1 MIGDRSSRL
10 APVIGTTVK
19 TLALLSPFGV
29 VVVTLVNGL
38 QASRTMIGVLV
49 FSLAVAAVAL
59 GTIFGADS
67 AQQRD

>member
-1 MIGDRSSRL
+1 M
-10 APVIGTTVK
+10 K

-49 FSLAVAAVAL
+49 FSLAVSAVAL
-59 GTIFGADS
+59 GSIFGPDS
-67 AQQRD
+67 TQQRD

>member
-1 MIGDRSSRL
+1 
-10 APVIGTTVK
+10 VIGTTLK

-59 GTIFGADS
+59 GAIFGSDS
-67 AQQRD
+67 TQQRD